1 MQDER
6 LWGLSVVVDAVRE
19 RGWDGEEGHRLASV
33 GTVIGVAG
41 CHESD
46 GG

>member
-6 LWGLSVVVDAVRE
+6 PCGLSAVLDAGTE